1 MPNYK
6 TSEIATIMGVHPNT
20 VRLYEK
26 LELIPIAKRLPNGY
40 RVFTDFHLEQFKL
53 ARLALQI
60 EILQNGLRKKII
72 QVIKASAKRDFD
84 TALSLTKEYLIQI
97 KEEQKNAEEAI
108 IIVKQILSG
117 EFYQN
122 NIQLK
127 RNEVSKYLNISMD
140 SLRNWEMNGLITV
153 KRKQNGYRI
162 YNNDDINR
170 LKIIRCLR
178 CANYSLEAILRLLNQ
193 LSKNPNIDI
202 KTVLDTPEADVDI
215 ITVCDKLIT
224 SLLSAKN
231 NATKIIAIL
240 NKMKK
245 QF

>member
-60 EILQNGLRKKII
+60 EILQNSLRKKII

-162 YNNDDINR
+162 YNSDDINR

-215 ITVCDKLIT
+215 IAVCDKLIT

>member
-1 MPNYK
+1 MTNYK
-6 TSEIATIMGVHPNT
+6 TSEIAKIIGVHPNT

-26 LELIPIAKRLPNGY
+26 LKLIPDAKRLPNGY
-40 RVFTDFHLEQFKL
+40 RVFNDFHLEQFKL

-72 QVIKASAKRDFD
+72 QMIKTSAKGDFD
-84 TALSLTKEYLIQI
+84 TALSLTREYLIQI

-108 IIVKQILSG
+108 VIVKQILSG

-122 NIQLK
+122 DIYLK
-127 RNEVSKYLNISMD
+127 RKDVSKYLNISMD
-140 SLRNWEMNGLITV
+140 SLRNWEMNGLITI

-170 LKIIRCLR
+170 LKIIRSLR

-202 KTVLDTPEADVDI
+202 KMVLDTPETDVDI

-224 SLLSAKN
+224 SLLLAKSN
-231 NATKIIAIL
+231 TKKLMSML

>member
-1 MPNYK
+1 MTNYK
-6 TSEIATIMGVHPNT
+6 TSEIARIIGVHPNT

-26 LELIPIAKRLPNGY
+26 LKLIPGAKRLPNGY
-40 RVFTDFHLEQFKL
+40 RVFNDFHLEQFKL

-72 QVIKASAKRDFD
+72 QMIKTSAKGDFD

-108 IIVKQILSG
+108 VIVKQILSG
-117 EFYQN
+117 KFYQN
-122 NIQLK
+122 DIYLK
-127 RNEVSKYLNISMD
+127 RKDVSKYLNISMD
-140 SLRNWEMNGLITV
+140 SLRNWEMNGLITI

-170 LKIIRCLR
+170 LKIIRSLR

-202 KTVLDTPEADVDI
+202 KMVLDTPETDVDI

-224 SLLSAKN
+224 SLLLAKSN
-231 NATKIIAIL
+231 TKKLISML

>member
-1 MPNYK
+1 MTNYK
-6 TSEIATIMGVHPNT
+6 TSEIARIIGVHPNT

-26 LELIPIAKRLPNGY
+26 LKLIPDAKRLPNGY
-40 RVFTDFHLEQFKL
+40 RVFNDFHLEQFKL

-72 QVIKASAKRDFD
+72 QMIKTSAKGDFD

-108 IIVKQILSG
+108 VIVKQILSG
-117 EFYQN
+117 KFYQN
-122 NIQLK
+122 DIYLK
-127 RNEVSKYLNISMD
+127 RKDVSKYLNISMD
-140 SLRNWEMNGLITV
+140 SLRNWEMNGLITI

-170 LKIIRCLR
+170 LKIIRSLR

-202 KTVLDTPEADVDI
+202 KMVLDTPETDVDI

-224 SLLSAKN
+224 SLLLAKSN
-231 NATKIIAIL
+231 TKKLISML